1 MSFKFTIAEV
11 FNKYTN
17 EEEKFNPKL
26 GENINGMIDLF
37 EASHLNLAGED
48 ILDEAGKFS
57 RKILKERM
65 AQFDHEAMF
74 VRRTL
79 DYPFHK
85 NLPMF
90 TARNF
95 YGHLYS
101 TNVWFGYMKEVA
113 KMDFSLLQGL
123 HHQEIVQVSKYVY

>member
-1 MSFKFTIAEV
+1 V
-11 FNKYTN
+11 FNKFTN
-17 EEEKFNPKL
+17 KEEKFDPKL
-26 GENINGMIDLF
+26 GENINGMKDLF

-57 RKILKERM
+57 RKILKEKM
-65 AQFDHEAMF
+65 AQFDFHEAMF
-74 VRRTL
+74 VKRTL
-79 DYPFHK
+79 EYPFHK

-101 TNVWFGYMKEVA
+101 TNVWFGSMKEVA

-123 HHQEIVQVSKYVY
+123 HHQEIVQISKYVS